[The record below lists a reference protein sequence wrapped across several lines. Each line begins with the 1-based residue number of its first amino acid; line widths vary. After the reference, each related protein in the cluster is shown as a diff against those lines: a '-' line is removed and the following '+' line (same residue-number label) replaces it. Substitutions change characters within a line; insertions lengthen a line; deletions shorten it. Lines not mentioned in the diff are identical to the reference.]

1 MNNCNCCCK
10 RRCQL
15 FKLTHSRWK
24 NGMDATAYVMVGLK
38 FKAMV
43 FYLCEFF
50 FLPGNYTNILPTKD
64 GNPDSLV
71 YKTASKSFLYKNQ
84 LSQMKLVASR
94 NLEFGV
100 AHLICKTTPLF
111 LAFHSQFRLDQL
123 IKTVFTLFQ
132 LLFESI
138 NSPAMVFDCMKIIKR
153 LVYFLNPSKCKVK

>member
-10 RRCQL
+10 RRCKL
-15 FKLTHSRWK
+15 FKLTHSPWK
-24 NGMDATAYVMVGLK
+24 NGIAATAYVMVGLK

-43 FYLCEFF
+43 FYLCDLFF
-50 FLPGNYTNILPTKD
+50 FLATTQTYCRQKMKILTLLSAKQQV
-64 GNPDSLV
+64 NHS
-71 YKTASKSFLYKNQ
+71 LYKNQ
-84 LSQMKLVASR
+84 LSQMKLVAWR
-94 NLEFGV
+94 NLEFGE
-100 AHLICKTTPLF
+100 AHLICKTTPPF
-111 LAFHSQFRLDQL
+111 LASHSEFRLDQL